1 MGCDSKR
8 REEEKGE
15 RMEEEDRNARRIRQI
30 EVEFKKE
37 DIFISLSKFLFVKK
51 HRTTLY
57 RVSRNL
63 F

>member
-1 MGCDSKR
+1 
-8 REEEKGE
+8 
-15 RMEEEDRNARRIRQI
+15 MEEEDRNARRIRQI